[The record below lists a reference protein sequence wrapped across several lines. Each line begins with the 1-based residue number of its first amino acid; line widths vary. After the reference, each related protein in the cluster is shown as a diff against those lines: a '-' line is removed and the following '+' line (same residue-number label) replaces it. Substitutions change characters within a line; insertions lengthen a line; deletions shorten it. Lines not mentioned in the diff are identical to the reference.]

1 MSTEKA
7 VSPQGLAGA
16 KAVAIGED
24 DGLIL
29 FHAAGIATRSVSTV
43 EEAEKALDIDA
54 LMAEA
59 LAGVRRRSI
68 S

>member
-1 MSTEKA
+1 MFTPRHPRTRPK
-7 VSPQGLAGA
+7 LAM
-16 KAVAIGED
+16 
-24 DGLIL
+24 
-29 FHAAGIATRSVSTV
+29 V